1 MLPSD
6 DLTSGIQPDLPI
18 RLEKDIPLTPYDREI
33 FYTNDPKGYNE
44 YGWAKESIQAL
55 ADKGVDI

>member
-1 MLPSD
+1 M
-6 DLTSGIQPDLPI
+6 QPDLPI
-18 RLEKDIPLTPYDREI
+18 RLEKDIPLTPYDRET